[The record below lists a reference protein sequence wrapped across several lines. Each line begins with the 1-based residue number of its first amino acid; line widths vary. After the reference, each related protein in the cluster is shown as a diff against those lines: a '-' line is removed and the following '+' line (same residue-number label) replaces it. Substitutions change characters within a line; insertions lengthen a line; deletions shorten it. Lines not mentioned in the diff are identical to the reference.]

1 MSENTETAM
10 PAKTPDDFSFLDAEV
25 QDCPYEAYQAL
36 REQAPVYRDPHTGQ
50 YLVTRFE
57 DLRRV
62 LTDQEHF
69 GNTGRPETEIAPPP
83 EPSERERRL
92 LQLYEEMNGW
102 LPEGTIYQRE
112 GENHRQ
118 LRSMFD
124 KAFRPGRIRQ
134 LDPFVEATANR
145 LFDAFAE
152 EGACEWVGQFAVP
165 LPLIVIA
172 HQLGMPEEDIGII
185 KKTTDAWVR
194 RSSGTLSEEEERE
207 ALAIEIDLQHYLK
220 EVFDRLRAEPNDTVF
235 SDLVNTEIP
244 EWGRTLTDGE
254 LQAEMMISMFIGGS
268 ETSTNAMA
276 EGVRILIEQPH
287 VWAKLKSD
295 PDTYLRTFV
304 EEVLRLEAPVQ
315 ALSRTAL
322 TDVEMHGVT
331 IPAGAAHRHALRG
344 GEPRRAALRA
354 PGRGRPRPRAPDGA
368 PDVRGGHPPLPGGA
382 PRAPRALLRLQD
394 AGRARRR
401 AALRRGEERLPAP
414 SAPVP
419 AGAEGVARRV
429 HAGLVAGAWA
439 SPRRPATR
447 WGTLHATPVVSG

>member
-1 MSENTETAM
+1 MSDATM
-10 PAKTPDDFSFLDAEV
+10 KTPDDFSFLDAEV

-276 EGVRILIEQPH
+276 EGVRILIEQPD

-331 IPAGAAHRHALRG
+331 IPAGAAIATRYGAANRDERRFERPDEVDLDRAHPMAHLTFGAGIHHCLGAPLARRELYFGFKTLAERADELRFAEGKNDFRHHPHLF
-344 GEPRRAALRA
+344 LRA
-354 PGRGRPRPRAPDGA
+354 LKELH
-368 PDVRGGHPPLPGGA
+368 VEFTL
-382 PRAPRALLRLQD
+382 
-394 AGRARRR
+394 
-401 AALRRGEERLPAP
+401 AA
-414 SAPVP
+414 
-419 AGAEGVARRV
+419 
-429 HAGLVAGAWA
+429 
-439 SPRRPATR
+439 
-447 WGTLHATPVVSG
+447 

>member
-1 MSENTETAM
+1 MSENAETAT

-276 EGVRILIEQPH
+276 EGVRILIEQPD

-322 TDVEMHGVT
+322 KDVEMHGVT
-331 IPAGAAHRHALRG
+331 IPAGAAIATRYGAANRDERRFERPDEVDLDRAHPMAHLTFGAGIHHCLGAPLARRELYFGFKTLTERADELRFAEGKNDFRHHPHLF
-344 GEPRRAALRA
+344 LRA
-354 PGRGRPRPRAPDGA
+354 LKELH
-368 PDVRGGHPPLPGGA
+368 VEFTL
-382 PRAPRALLRLQD
+382 
-394 AGRARRR
+394 
-401 AALRRGEERLPAP
+401 
-414 SAPVP
+414 
-419 AGAEGVARRV
+419 
-429 HAGLVAGAWA
+429 A
-439 SPRRPATR
+439 S
-447 WGTLHATPVVSG
+447 